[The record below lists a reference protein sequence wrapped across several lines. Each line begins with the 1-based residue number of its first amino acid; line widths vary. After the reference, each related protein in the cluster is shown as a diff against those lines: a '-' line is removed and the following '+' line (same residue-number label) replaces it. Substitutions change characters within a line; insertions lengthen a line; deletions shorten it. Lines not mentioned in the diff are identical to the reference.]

1 MRVVSLNSR
10 LAPSRSGS
18 VRTSWPSGGGRMR
31 TPAVDS
37 AIAGY
42 PSAPWANFSTVARL
56 DVIEGP
62 FDDEPAQFSKLIVQ
76 LGLELMAGLGRQFR
90 LAESD
95 DEATDLADHRNQA
108 NGQREQGSGEV
119 SCQVECC
126 RRSMIYWASFTGN

>member
-1 MRVVSLNSR
+1 MNILERHR
-10 LAPSRSGS
+10 LRQGVLEGS
-18 VRTSWPSGGGRMR
+18 NCAVRGFGIAALP
-31 TPAVDS
+31 DS
-37 AIAGY
+37 VEAHLVGHV
-42 PSAPWANFSTVARL
+42 STVARL

-95 DEATDLADHRNQA
+95 DEAADLGDHRNQA

-119 SCQVECC
+119 SCQEE
-126 RRSMIYWASFTGN
+126 